1 MRPPHMY
8 FIWRDH
14 VGIEPTGDGT
24 RLPKGFEVLVRKSL
38 ENQNA
43 KSLVKST
50 FLDSN
55 PRGFIT
61 KSHADSYVTNKVY
74 FIEG

>member
-24 RLPKGFEVLVRKSL
+24 RLPKGFEVRVVPIPL
-38 ENQNA
+38 NHPD
-43 KSLVKST
+43 KST
-50 FLDSN
+50 YN
-55 PRGFIT
+55 
-61 KSHADSYVTNKVY
+61 HADH
-74 FIEG
+74 